1 MKRFGSKKNL
11 FLAYSDYV
19 IELTRHAFQEAD
31 LSDQSRLDALKAV
44 FKHAVS
50 HMKDPVEL
58 ANHTSFYLEGTNDPD
73 LLEKTRYR
81 LRLIDAFT
89 RQMLSQAITNKE
101 IAECD
106 VAMVSRVLQVAIIGA
121 MMIWIK
127 ESNRTLEE
135 LFDECFQVI
144 FAPLRNVGT
153 QSFKYSKEDGY
164 MPIFKGR
171 EVDLYYEVKGEG
183 KPLVL
188 RMVPHGIMNNGGRKS
203 IISHVSIRPW
213 YGISGDMVPLPCRTE
228 RWIRRI
234 SAGIWRIC

>member
-1 MKRFGSKKNL
+1 MVRPREFQDEAIFYGVYQALSKKGYGQATLTDITHEVNISPAALMKRFGSKKNL

-19 IELTRHAFQEAD
+19 IELTRHAFQEAS

-44 FKHAVS
+44 FKHAVL

-81 LRLIDAFT
+81 LQLIDEFT

-106 VAMVSRVLQVAIIGA
+106 VAMVSRVLQAAISGA

-127 ESNRTLEE
+127 ESNRTLDE

-144 FAPLRNVGT
+144 FAPSWKAGT
-153 QSFKYSKEDGY
+153 QSFQ
-164 MPIFKGR
+164 I
-171 EVDLYYEVKGEG
+171 
-183 KPLVL
+183 
-188 RMVPHGIMNNGGRKS
+188 
-203 IISHVSIRPW
+203 
-213 YGISGDMVPLPCRTE
+213 
-228 RWIRRI
+228 
-234 SAGIWRIC
+234 

>member
-1 MKRFGSKKNL
+1 MVRPREFRDEAIFYGVYRALSKKGYGQAALTDITHEVNISPAALMKRFGSKKNL

-81 LRLIDAFT
+81 LQLIDAFT

-106 VAMVSRVLQVAIIGA
+106 VAMVSRVLQAAISGA

-153 QSFKYSKEDGY
+153 QSF
-164 MPIFKGR
+164 
-171 EVDLYYEVKGEG
+171 
-183 KPLVL
+183 
-188 RMVPHGIMNNGGRKS
+188 
-203 IISHVSIRPW
+203 
-213 YGISGDMVPLPCRTE
+213 
-228 RWIRRI
+228 
-234 SAGIWRIC
+234 

>member
-58 ANHTSFYLEGTNDPD
+58 ANHTSFYLEGRTTPICW
-73 LLEKTRYR
+73 KTRYR
-81 LRLIDAFT
+81 LQLIDAFT

-106 VAMVSRVLQVAIIGA
+106 VAMVSRVLQAAIIGA

-153 QSFKYSKEDGY
+153 QSF
-164 MPIFKGR
+164 
-171 EVDLYYEVKGEG
+171 
-183 KPLVL
+183 
-188 RMVPHGIMNNGGRKS
+188 
-203 IISHVSIRPW
+203 
-213 YGISGDMVPLPCRTE
+213 
-228 RWIRRI
+228 
-234 SAGIWRIC
+234 

>member
-1 MKRFGSKKNL
+1 MVRPREFQDEAIFYGVYRALSKKGYGQAALTDITHEVNISPAALMKRFGSKKNL

-73 LLEKTRYR
+73 LVEKTRYR
-81 LRLIDAFT
+81 LQLIDAFT

-106 VAMVSRVLQVAIIGA
+106 VAMVSRVLQAAISGA

-144 FAPLRNVGT
+144 FAPLRNIGT
-153 QSFKYSKEDGY
+153 QSFQ
-164 MPIFKGR
+164 
-171 EVDLYYEVKGEG
+171 V
-183 KPLVL
+183 
-188 RMVPHGIMNNGGRKS
+188 
-203 IISHVSIRPW
+203 
-213 YGISGDMVPLPCRTE
+213 
-228 RWIRRI
+228 
-234 SAGIWRIC
+234 

>member
-1 MKRFGSKKNL
+1 MVRPREFRDEAIFYGVYRALSKKGYGQAALTDITHEVNISPAALMKRFGSKKNL

-81 LRLIDAFT
+81 LQLIDAFT

-106 VAMVSRVLQVAIIGA
+106 VAMVSRVLQAAISGA

-153 QSFKYSKEDGY
+153 HSFQ
-164 MPIFKGR
+164 I
-171 EVDLYYEVKGEG
+171 
-183 KPLVL
+183 
-188 RMVPHGIMNNGGRKS
+188 
-203 IISHVSIRPW
+203 
-213 YGISGDMVPLPCRTE
+213 
-228 RWIRRI
+228 
-234 SAGIWRIC
+234 